1 MDINDL
7 RYDEL
12 QEWISSGKSKTL
24 PKHLVEYLEQLEVV
38 RSLYSKYESKAFIIR
53 TLKLTY
59 KLTDYLANKVYAEAL
74 NFFYSSNEVKV
85 EAWAN
90 IYAEKLE
97 NAALAAWDLS
107 DYETY
112 GRLIVEAAKL
122 RGVGKD
128 KPQEI
133 PKDFYQRPVVI
144 YTLKPEDVGLE
155 SVDRKTLAKFI
166 DELPEINEKQ
176 KLRLKRDAMVEDV
189 KIFEDDPQEN
199 KAD

>member
-7 RYDEL
+7 RYEEL
-12 QEWISSGKSKTL
+12 QEWIASGKSKTL
-24 PKHLVEYLEQLEVV
+24 PDYLVEYLEQLELV
-38 RSLYSKYESKAFIIR
+38 RTLYSKYESKAFIIR

-59 KLTDYLANKVYAEAL
+59 KLSDYLAQKVYTDSL

-97 NAALAAWDLS
+97 NAALAAWNLN

-112 GRLIVEAAKL
+112 GKLIAECAKL
-122 RGVGKD
+122 RGVGKE

-133 PKDFYQRPVVI
+133 PKDFYQRPYVI
-144 YTLKPEDVGLE
+144 YTMKPEDVGLE
-155 SVDRKTLAKFI
+155 SVDRKALAAFI

-176 KLRLKRDAMVEDV
+176 RLRLKRDARVEDI
-189 KIFEDDPQEN
+189 KIFDDDSQEN